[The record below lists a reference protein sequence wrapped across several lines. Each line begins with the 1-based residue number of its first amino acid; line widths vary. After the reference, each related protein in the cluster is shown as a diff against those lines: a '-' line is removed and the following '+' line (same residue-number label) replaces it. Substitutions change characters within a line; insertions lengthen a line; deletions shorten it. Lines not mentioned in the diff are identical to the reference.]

1 MKRII
6 AILLSL
12 SLLFGTAL
20 HAFGFAYGDDEE
32 NPYEN
37 VGITKGY
44 VRTKQ
49 VTKGSGGYYGSIT
62 CSYNQQGKLLKRTE
76 VSGNDG
82 NQSKTVFQNTYDK
95 KGRLTKTVRKEYG
108 SVYTSI
114 YSYDKH
120 GNEIKCVDKT
130 VDSDGARFTSTTVK
144 TYDKKNRLIQSVCS
158 SEYRTNTMTYTYNKA
173 GKVVKET
180 DETVDNDGNRTK
192 DTTTYTYDKA
202 GNTIKMA
209 NVSYS
214 SYTGTRKHTITD
226 EYNDK
231 GQLVKSTDVHKSDGG
246 TDRETYEYTYD
257 AKGNNVKGVVKSF
270 YADGSTEAMYIASTY
285 NAKGLV
291 TKRVID
297 VKIVWG
303 SGKHTYYYTYD
314 SEGRTTKE
322 VYLFQGEDGSALKD
336 VTRYSY
342 DKAGNLLKVVFTNQ
356 DGARETTTFAY
367 QKIGA

>member
-20 HAFGFAYGDDEE
+20 HAFGFAYGEE
-32 NPYEN
+32 GDPYEDF
-37 VGITKGY
+37 GIAKGY

-49 VTKGSGGYYGSIT
+49 VTKDNIGHYSRVTS
-62 CSYNQQGKLLKRTE
+62 SYNQQGKLLKKTD
-76 VSGNDG
+76 VSDG
-82 NQSKTVFQNTYDK
+82 DGYQNKTVIQNTYDK
-95 KGRLTKTVRKEYG
+95 KGRLTKTVCKEYG

-120 GNEIKCVDKT
+120 GNEIKCVNKT

-144 TYDKKNRLIQSVCS
+144 TYDKKNRLIESVYS
-158 SEYRTNTMTYTYNKA
+158 SEYSTETKTYTYNKA

-180 DETVDNDGNRTK
+180 DETVDNDGDRTK

-202 GNTIKMA
+202 GNMIKMA

-270 YADGSTEAMYIASTY
+270 YADGSTEAIYISSTY
-285 NAKGLV
+285 NAKGQL
-291 TKRVID
+291 TKRVND
-297 VKIVWG
+297 VKIQWG
-303 SGKHTYYYTYD
+303 SGKHTNYYTYD
-314 SEGRTTKE
+314 SKGRMIKD
-322 VYLFQGEDGSALKD
+322 VYIFQGEDGSTSKS
-336 VTRYSY
+336 VSQYSY
-342 DKAGNLLKVVFTNQ
+342 DKAGNLLKVVFKNQ
-356 DGARETTTFAY
+356 DGMRETTTFAY